1 MKFIFIYNWNYA
13 LNRRIFISIKII
25 AIFYTRHTHTNR
37 IAALLISSRAR
48 INFLNLSPANMILF
62 IRAASSIVNRFFA
75 NLVFYRF
82 SRFLSR
88 SRRSNELILSIPPAA
103 PLRPVLPF
111 FVIRY
116 SVVKLSYRF
125 ARKNLSSPA
134 KTKRECKKKEKK

>member
-25 AIFYTRHTHTNR
+25 AIFYARHTNR

-48 INFLNLSPANMILF
+48 NNFLNLSPANMILF
-62 IRAASSIVNRFFA
+62 IRAASSIVNGFFA

-103 PLRPVLPF
+103 PLRPVLPL

-125 ARKNLSSPA
+125 ARQNLSSPA
-134 KTKRECKKKEKK
+134 KTNVKKKEKRKK